1 MLNCYTL
8 FLATMYINLI
18 INIFDCVCTDW
29 KHWLFSYMIGMSNSV
44 IVLILIHHITQGV
57 VKPIHMLSPFE
68 FIPTPTCILIWN
80 TKCHRFAL
88 FKLKSSGTSC
98 LITTHPPPRLVFK
111 ISVSLATLSIFH
123 LLEIQKAGPA
133 MQ

>member
-1 MLNCYTL
+1 MIIVETTKCHASVAILYTHKTVTAMVVP
-8 FLATMYINLI
+8 LA
-18 INIFDCVCTDW
+18 
-29 KHWLFSYMIGMSNSV
+29 V
-44 IVLILIHHITQGV
+44 IL
-57 VKPIHMLSPFE
+57 
-68 FIPTPTCILIWN
+68 N

-88 FKLKSSGTSC
+88 FKLKSCGTSC

-111 ISVSLATLSIFH
+111 VSVNLATLSIFH